1 MDDQDDIRTRFLAAL
16 GRPFMG
22 EELFDVVPDIVFFVK
37 DADGR
42 YVAANRTLVERCRLS
57 GKAEL
62 IGRRAAEVFPP
73 ALAQRIAAQDR
84 LVLAEGRRLAGELE
98 LHLYPGGREGWC
110 LTWKEP
116 LRAADGGIVGL
127 YGLSRDLSPGGLAT
141 GGLAAGGLSA
151 GGEMAAV
158 SSAVEHIRDH
168 LDRPLRLP
176 DLARLAG
183 LSQFQ
188 LDQRF
193 RALFGLTVGQYVTRA
208 RIAAACE
215 RLSRSDEPI
224 GAIALECGYS
234 DQAAF
239 TRQFR
244 RSVGIT
250 PKAYREG
257 GR

>member
-1 MDDQDDIRTRFLAAL
+1 MTHEDDIRAGFLAAL
-16 GRPFMG
+16 GRPFTG
-22 EELFDVVPDIVFFVK
+22 EELFDVVGDIVFFVK
-37 DADGR
+37 DAQGR
-42 YVAANRTLVERCRLS
+42 YVAVNRTLVERCRLGS
-57 GKAEL
+57 KVEL
-62 IGRRAAEVFPP
+62 IGRRAEEVFPP

-84 LVLAEGRRLAGELE
+84 LVLAEGRRLTGELE

-116 LRAADGGIVGL
+116 LRGADGGIVGL
-127 YGLSRDLSPGGLAT
+127 YGLSRDLAPGGLA
-141 GGLAAGGLSA
+141 AAGA
-151 GGEMAAV
+151 GNGGATTEMAAV
-158 SSAVEHIRDH
+158 SAVVDHIRDR
-168 LDRPLRLP
+168 LDGPLRLG

-193 RALFGLTVGQYVTRA
+193 RALFGLSVGQYVTRA

-215 RLSRSDEPI
+215 RLKRGDAPI
-224 GAIALECGYS
+224 GRIALECGYS

-244 RSVGIT
+244 RSVGLT
-250 PKAYREG
+250 PKAYRERG
-257 GR
+257 